1 MHEVADDPTLP
12 AEALAHGHTPWARL
26 AALLRWEAAD
36 LRALVAL
43 AAAAGVLG
51 LMTPLMVQVV
61 VNTVA
66 FGALRQSL
74 FVTTGLLLASLLAG
88 IALQL
93 VERFLVEKVQRRLMV
108 RFATDLAARL
118 PRLRRDALHGLHP
131 TEIVNR
137 FFDVLT
143 VQKSLAG
150 LLVDGLDS
158 VLQALFGLTL
168 LALYHPALLGYSVL
182 LVALFGATMFV
193 PVRRATSTSVDE
205 SKAKH
210 AVAGWL
216 EEVAANPE
224 VLRTPAGRAWANQRA
239 DALSHAWLAVRAQHF
254 RIFLGQ
260 SGGALVLTALA
271 SAGLLALG
279 GSLVIDQQLSLGQLV
294 AAELVV
300 TRLLLTL
307 AKLTDKLESAYDLV
321 AALDKLGHVL
331 EIERIDEAGADVPET
346 AGPAALDLIG
356 VTISAGTAPM
366 HLSMPA
372 GAQVALLAS
381 GEVLARTL
389 SDVLCGAADP
399 HQGRVHLDH
408 SPLSDRSF
416 AAVRR
421 DVWLLRA
428 PELFSGSVL
437 ENLTLGTD
445 RFTAAEA
452 WDALVRA
459 RLPHHEALRL
469 DDDPGANGADLPDEV
484 RVSLAIARAVLH
496 APRLIVVDRMLDHL
510 APAEAVSMLSALR
523 DPRWTLVLLTRSPAL
538 AASLPRAFGLEASS
552 FLPIGARS

>member
-1 MHEVADDPTLP
+1 MHDVADDPTLP

-26 AALLRWEAAD
+26 GALLRWEAAD
-36 LRALVAL
+36 LRALVAF
-43 AAAAGVLG
+43 AAAAGILG

-88 IALQL
+88 ISLQL
-93 VERFLVEKVQRRLMV
+93 VERFLVEQVQRRLMV

-118 PRLRRDALHGLHP
+118 PRFRRDALHGLHP

-193 PVRRATSTSVDE
+193 PVRRATATSVDE

-216 EEVAANPE
+216 EEIAANPE
-224 VLRTPAGRAWANQRA
+224 VLRTPAGRAWANGRA
-239 DALSHAWLAVRAQHF
+239 DVLSHAWLAVRAQHF

-260 SGGALVLTALA
+260 SGGALVLTAIA

-279 GSLVIDQQLSLGQLV
+279 GSLVIEQQLSLGQLV

-331 EIERIDEAGADVPET
+331 EIGRIDESGAEFPPVS
-346 AGPAALDLIG
+346 APASIDLLGIQLTSG
-356 VTISAGTAPM
+356 AAPI
-366 HLSMPA
+366 HLSVPA
-372 GAQVALLAS
+372 GDEVALLAG
-381 GEVLARTL
+381 GELIARKL
-389 SDVLCGAADP
+389 SDVLCGAEAP
-399 HQGRVHLDH
+399 VHGRVHFDQ
-408 SPLSDRSF
+408 SPLADRSF
-416 AAVRR
+416 SAVRR
-421 DVWLLRA
+421 DVWLLRT

-437 ENLTLGTD
+437 ENLTLGVD
-445 RFTAAEA
+445 RFTTAEA
-452 WDALVRA
+452 RAALDRA
-459 RLPHHEALRL
+459 RLPHHDALRL
-469 DDDPGANGADLPDEV
+469 DEDPGANGADLPDEV
-484 RVSLAIARAVLH
+484 RISLAVARAVLH
-496 APRLIVVDRMLDHL
+496 APRMIVLDRLLDAV
-510 APAEAVSMLSALR
+510 APAEAQAMLRALH
-523 DPRWTLVLLTRSPAL
+523 DPRWTLIVLTRSPAL
-538 AASLPRAFGLEASS
+538 AASLPRAFALDTAS

>member
-1 MHEVADDPTLP
+1 MHDVADDPTLP

-26 AALLRWEAAD
+26 GALLRWEAAD
-36 LRALVAL
+36 LRALVAF

-88 IALQL
+88 IGLQL
-93 VERFLVEKVQRRLMV
+93 VERFLVEQVQRRLMV

-193 PVRRATSTSVDE
+193 PVQRATATSVDE

-216 EEVAANPE
+216 EEIAANPE
-224 VLRTPAGRAWANQRA
+224 VLRTPAGRTWANRRA
-239 DALSHAWLAVRAQHF
+239 DALSRAWLTVRAQHF

-260 SGGALVLTALA
+260 SGGALVLTAFA

-279 GSLVIDQQLSLGQLV
+279 GTLVIDQQLSLGQLV

-331 EIERIDEAGADVPET
+331 EIARIDEAGAELPAQT
-346 AGPAALDLIG
+346 APAALDLVG
-356 VTISAGTAPM
+356 VTLAPGAAPVHLRLAAGD
-366 HLSMPA
+366 
-372 GAQVALLAS
+372 QVALLAA
-381 GEVLARTL
+381 GELVARNL
-389 SDVLCGAADP
+389 SDVLCGAAAP
-399 HQGRVHLDH
+399 HQGRVHLDS

-416 AAVRR
+416 PTVRR

-428 PELFSGSVL
+428 PELFSGTVQ
-437 ENLTLGTD
+437 ENLTLGVD

-452 WDALVRA
+452 WTALERA

-496 APRLIVVDRMLDHL
+496 APRVIVVDRMLDHV
-510 APAEAVSMLSALR
+510 APAEALALLGALR

-538 AASLPRAFGLEASS
+538 AASLPRAFALEAAS